1 MASLDIRK
9 ERTRDEPEIKF
20 AASAA
25 DIPKGEATGDDIGTS
40 ITPPISTSKEKA
52 VARKPNPAG
61 DSPSARMT
69 TAAADKPIAS
79 VDSRP
84 KADLMDLDIGQE
96 ASQPV
101 LQFTGSRNEEQPSH
115 RVVKAPP
122 SFDQQIEA
130 LARSS
135 SLSATHLEAL
145 RSIQAEVHAREDVR
159 EDATTP
165 VKDASRQEVYTRS
178 KLVSLR
184 PKAAGIAKKFAEEQ
198 DAFLIGEHVH
208 KTRYHTAASLTED
221 FEKLSISGK
230 KPIKSTTTSLPTT
243 TEKSKVNPFDLP
255 PVKLTTSLPATEKS
269 KVNPFGP
276 PPAKKKGPSLPAHLL
291 HQATVTDH
299 GAAARAQYLGGNE
312 NLVPI
317 SNRQPP
323 PADDNSTT
331 RPTRRNM
338 INQTGFIALAE
349 SRVNSVAAGKGGE
362 DPLLVARKRGL

>member
-1 MASLDIRK
+1 MASLDICK
-9 ERTRDEPEIKF
+9 EQTRDEPDIKV

-25 DIPKGEATGDDIGTS
+25 NIPKGEATKTNIDTS
-40 ITPPISTSKEKA
+40 TTSPISISKEQA
-52 VARKPNPAG
+52 ITRKRNTVV
-61 DSPSARMT
+61 DSPSARTTT
-69 TAAADKPIAS
+69 TAAADKPITS

-84 KADLMDLDIGQE
+84 KADLMDLDIDQE

-115 RVVKAPP
+115 RVVKASS

-130 LARSS
+130 LMRSVR
-135 SLSATHLEAL
+135 LSATHLEDL
-145 RSIQAEVHAREDVR
+145 RSIQAQVHAHEDARKHAREDAREDAHEDAR

-165 VKDASRQEVYTRS
+165 VKDAPRQEIHTRS
-178 KLVSLR
+178 ELVSLR

-198 DAFLIGEHVH
+198 DAFLIGEHVY
-208 KTRYHTAASLTED
+208 KTRYQLAASLTEE
-221 FEKLSISGK
+221 FKKLSISEK
-230 KPIKSTTTSLPTT
+230 KPVKSTITSLPT
-243 TEKSKVNPFDLP
+243 
-255 PVKLTTSLPATEKS
+255 TEKS

-276 PPAKKKGPSLPAHLL
+276 PPVKRKGPSLPAHLL
-291 HQATVTDH
+291 QQTTVTDH
-299 GAAARAQYLGGNE
+299 GAATRAQYLGGNE
-312 NLVPI
+312 NLAPI
-317 SNRQPP
+317 SNQQP

>member
-9 ERTRDEPEIKF
+9 ERTRDEPDIKF

-25 DIPKGEATGDDIGTS
+25 DIPKGEATGNNIGAS

-52 VARKPNPAG
+52 VARKPNTAD
-61 DSPSARMT
+61 DSPSPRTT
-69 TAAADKPIAS
+69 TAAADKSIAS
-79 VDSRP
+79 IDSRP

-101 LQFTGSRNEEQPSH
+101 LQFTGPRNEEQLSH
-115 RVVKAPP
+115 RVVKAS

-130 LARSS
+130 LVRSG
-135 SLSATHLEAL
+135 SLSATQLEAL
-145 RSIQAEVHAREDVR
+145 RSIQAQVHAREDVR

-165 VKDASRQEVYTRS
+165 VKDASRQEIYTRS
-178 KLVSLR
+178 ELVSLR
-184 PKAAGIAKKFAEEQ
+184 PKATGIAKKFAEEQ

-221 FEKLSISGK
+221 FEKLSISEK
-230 KPIKSTTTSLPTT
+230 KPVKSTTSLPTT
-243 TEKSKVNPFDLP
+243 EKSKVTTTNLP
-255 PVKLTTSLPATEKS
+255 TTEKS

-276 PPAKKKGPSLPAHLL
+276 PPAKRKGPSLPAHLL
-291 HQATVTDH
+291 HQNTVTDH

-312 NLVPI
+312 NLAPI
-317 SNRQPP
+317 SNGQPP
-323 PADDNSTT
+323 AGDNSTT